1 MAAPETADLRALP
14 EAELLKELDEGH
26 RALFNLRF
34 QAATRQ
40 LADVS
45 QVRSARRRIARIKT
59 LVRERQI
66 LEEHG
71 VLLEGG
77 ETPPPA
83 SVAEEAPSEEA
94 PAAEEPAAEP
104 ADDEAAEAEQ
114 PEDPDD
120 EAAEA
125 EQPEDAEVVAESAAE
140 DDEAGEA
147 EQERE

>member
-1 MAAPETADLRALP
+1 MAAPETVDLRALP

-71 VLLEGG
+71 VLLGDE
-77 ETPPPA
+77 EAPA
-83 SVAEEAPSEEA
+83 VEEAPSEEA
-94 PAAEEPAAEP
+94 PAEEEPAAED
-104 ADDEAAEAEQ
+104 AG
-114 PEDPDD
+114 D

-125 EQPEDAEVVAESAAE
+125 EQPEDAADEVAQSAAE
-140 DDEAGEA
+140 DDEPGEA

>member
-45 QVRSARRRIARIKT
+45 QVRNARRRIARIKT

-71 VLLEGG
+71 VLLDGG

-83 SVAEEAPSEEA
+83 PVAEGAPSEEA
-94 PAAEEPAAEP
+94 PAEEEPAAVD

-114 PEDPDD
+114 PED
-120 EAAEA
+120 AG
-125 EQPEDAEVVAESAAE
+125 EVVAESALE
-140 DDEAGEA
+140 DDGAGEA

>member
-59 LVRERQI
+59 LVREREI

-71 VLLEGG
+71 VLLGG
-77 ETPPPA
+77 EEAPA
-83 SVAEEAPSEEA
+83 AEGAPSEEA
-94 PAAEEPAAEP
+94 PAAEEPAAED
-104 ADDEAAEAEQ
+104 AADEA
-114 PEDPDD
+114 
-120 EAAEA
+120 
-125 EQPEDAEVVAESAAE
+125 AESAAE
-140 DDEAGEA
+140 DDEPGEA

>member
-45 QVRSARRRIARIKT
+45 QVRSVRRRIARIKT
-59 LVRERQI
+59 LVREREI

-71 VLLEGG
+71 VLLGG
-77 ETPPPA
+77 EEAPA
-83 SVAEEAPSEEA
+83 AEGAPSEEA
-94 PAAEEPAAEP
+94 PAAEEPAAED
-104 ADDEAAEAEQ
+104 AADEA
-114 PEDPDD
+114 
-120 EAAEA
+120 
-125 EQPEDAEVVAESAAE
+125 AESAAE
-140 DDEAGEA
+140 DDEPGEA

>member
-14 EAELLKELDEGH
+14 KAELLKELDEGH

-59 LVRERQI
+59 LVREREI

-71 VLLEGG
+71 VLLGG
-77 ETPPPA
+77 EEAPA
-83 SVAEEAPSEEA
+83 AEGAPSEEA
-94 PAAEEPAAEP
+94 PAAEEPAAED
-104 ADDEAAEAEQ
+104 AADEA
-114 PEDPDD
+114 
-120 EAAEA
+120 
-125 EQPEDAEVVAESAAE
+125 AESAAE
-140 DDEAGEA
+140 DDEPGEA